1 MILFELGFTNVEIKS
16 GVLFGRS
23 KYPIRVIRLGFATII
38 LFNSESS
45 FFLMESMRGLMDN
58 DDYLIKQSK
67 AFLDLERSMVKD
79 YDKRY
84 ESQYRGDLDR
94 KEKSINDLK
103 ERQSR
108 YSNDLISYRRVIE
121 NLLLNNNNRLDTDS
135 LVDLEASFDEV
146 RKQIEGSA
154 TERGELVE

>member
-23 KYPIRVIRLGFATII
+23 KYPIRVIRLGFMTII
-38 LFNSESS
+38 LLNFESS
-45 FFLMESMRGLMDN
+45 FFLMESMRGLMDS

-67 AFLDLERSMVKD
+67 AFLDLERSMTED
-79 YDKRY
+79 YYNRY
-84 ESQYRGDLDR
+84 EAQYRNDLDR
-94 KEKSINDLK
+94 KEKTINDLE
-103 ERQSR
+103 ERQRR

-146 RKQIEGSA
+146 RRQIENST
-154 TERGELVE
+154 TE